1 MQNIRE
7 LLEAERETERDFVTG
22 AATEPPHPTG
32 WTPALLMFHL
42 ATWRER
48 LGDALR
54 QVSRGQTYAPPPD
67 NIDEV
72 NDRELAANAATSLE
86 DAAKRSDVALAG
98 LITVWDAMGDRPF
111 EWYMARTTAE
121 ALIRNSY
128 HHPRVH
134 LAEHFTERGDAA
146 RGHRLVE
153 ESATQL
159 REASAPHHTL
169 GAAVY
174 NLACVRTAQGKPEE
188 ALRLLEEAF
197 VMRPDLASVA
207 PGDPDLVRLRDEP
220 RFRTITGV

>member
-1 MQNIRE
+1 MQNVRE

-111 EWYMARTTAE
+111 EWYMARTTGE

-134 LAEHFTERGDAA
+134 LAEHFTERADTA
-146 RGHRLVE
+146 RGPRLARLVPLRQGRGCRPR
-153 ESATQL
+153 SARRL
-159 REASAPHHTL
+159 RP
-169 GAAVY
+169 
-174 NLACVRTAQGKPEE
+174 
-188 ALRLLEEAF
+188 ALRRGRESGRHAVSLGN
-197 VMRPDLASVA
+197 RR
-207 PGDPDLVRLRDEP
+207 RLRDRGTGP
-220 RFRTITGV
+220 RLGH